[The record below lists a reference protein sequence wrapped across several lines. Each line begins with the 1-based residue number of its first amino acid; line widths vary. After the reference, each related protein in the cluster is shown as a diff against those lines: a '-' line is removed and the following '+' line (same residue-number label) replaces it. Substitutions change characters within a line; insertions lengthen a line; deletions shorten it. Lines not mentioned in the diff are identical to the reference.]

1 MREDDENS
9 NLQPPLHFTANKLI
23 ELDREDM
30 LNIKPTMTTT
40 AEKNKTTA
48 DDDECCCP
56 PFHPPEY
63 QQVDE
68 NGNKKNYK
76 IVTWTDKTFVVD
88 GTYCLFY
95 IPLGFGKA
103 VRRAISKIEHSK
115 TQVPKEDFMI
125 LSNCHS
131 PWWSDILVSTSK
143 DQDVEGAKV
152 AKISGSFVAKA
163 YEGEYSNMGKWAKEV
178 QELVVK
184 VRQDMTSLEKE
195 CSDKNIIVQKQG
207 EQHEK
212 DTEKILFYYPTCPK
226 CARKYGKNYVVIFAR
241 I

>member
-1 MREDDENS
+1 MS
-9 NLQPPLHFTANKLI
+9 
-23 ELDREDM
+23 
-30 LNIKPTMTTT
+30 TT
-40 AEKNKTTA
+40 AEKNKTSV

-56 PFHPPEY
+56 PFHPSEY
-63 QQVDE
+63 DEQEDE

-125 LSNCHS
+125 LSDCNS
-131 PWWSDILVSTSK
+131 PWYSDVLVTTSK

-152 AKISGSFVAKA
+152 EKISGSFVAKA

-184 VRQDMTSLEKE
+184 VRQDNMTSLEQE
-195 CSDKNIIVQKQG
+195 CPDNNLLQMQG
-207 EQHEK
+207 EQHEEEEA
-212 DTEKILFYYPTCPK
+212 EKILFYYPTCPK
-226 CARKYGKNYVVIFAR
+226 CARKYGKNYVVVFAR
-241 I
+241 ISSQ

>member
-1 MREDDENS
+1 MS
-9 NLQPPLHFTANKLI
+9 
-23 ELDREDM
+23 
-30 LNIKPTMTTT
+30 TT
-40 AEKNKTTA
+40 AEKNQTSV

-56 PFHPPEY
+56 PFHPSEY
-63 QQVDE
+63 EQEDE
-68 NGNKKNYK
+68 NGNKENYK
-76 IVTWTDKTFVVD
+76 IITWTDKTFVVD

-125 LSNCHS
+125 LSDCHS
-131 PWWSDILVSTSK
+131 PWWSDVLVTTSK

-152 AKISGSFVAKA
+152 EKISGSFVAKA
-163 YEGEYSNMGKWAKEV
+163 YEGDYSNMGKWANEV

-184 VRQDMTSLEKE
+184 VRQDVTFLEKE
-195 CSDKNIIVQKQG
+195 QEENGQEHDKNIVQKQG
-207 EQHEK
+207 EQHEEEA
-212 DTEKILFYYPTCPK
+212 EKILFYYPTCPK

-241 I
+241 SSQV